1 MLYPKSQPF
10 DEGYFKVSE
19 IHEIYYY
26 RHGNPEGEP
35 VVFLHGGPGG
45 GINEDYH
52 QYFDPK
58 KYHIVL
64 FDQRGC
70 GKSKPFSE
78 LEENN
83 TWNLVSDIEALRNK
97 FNIKKWAVFGG
108 SWGSCL
114 ALAYAS
120 KHPEQITAMFLRGI
134 FTLRES
140 ELKWF
145 YQEGASHLFPDA
157 WEKYLAAIPENER
170 EDLMLAYHKRLT
182 GEDKAEREKA
192 AKAWSIWEASTSKL
206 YVDPKHIEEAGE
218 DQFADAFA
226 RIESH
231 YFHNKGF
238 FNSDNYL
245 LDRVETYRNI
255 PSWIV
260 QGRYA
265 VVCPSTTAYELHK
278 RWPEAN
284 FQIIPD
290 AGHSL
295 SEKGITEALIK
306 ATDEFVNSLPSK

>member
-1 MLYPKSQPF
+1 MLYPKSKPF
-10 DEGYFKVSE
+10 DESHLKVSE
-19 IHEIYYY
+19 LHEIYYY

-52 QYFDPK
+52 QYFNPD
-58 KYHIVL
+58 KYHIIL

-83 TWNLVSDIEALRNK
+83 TWNLISDIEALRNK
-97 FNIKKWAVFGG
+97 FGIAKWAVFGG

-120 KHPEQITAMFLRGI
+120 KHPENISALFLRGI

-145 YQEGASHLFPDA
+145 YQEGASHLFPEA
-157 WEKYLAAIPENER
+157 WEKYLEPIPENER
-170 EDLMLAYHKRLT
+170 DDLMLAYHKRLT
-182 GEDKAEREKA
+182 GNNKEEREKA
-192 AKAWSIWEASTSKL
+192 AKAWSIWEASTSKFFI
-206 YVDPKHIEEAGE
+206 DEKHVKEAGE

-238 FNSDNYL
+238 FETDTYL
-245 LDRVETYRNI
+245 LDQVDVFRHI
-255 PSWIV
+255 PAWIV
-260 QGRYA
+260 QGRYD
-265 VVCPSTTAYELHK
+265 VVCPSTTAYSLHK

-290 AGHSL
+290 AGHAL
-295 SEKGITEALIK
+295 SEKGITEALVK
-306 ATDEFVNSLPSK
+306 ATDDFVNK